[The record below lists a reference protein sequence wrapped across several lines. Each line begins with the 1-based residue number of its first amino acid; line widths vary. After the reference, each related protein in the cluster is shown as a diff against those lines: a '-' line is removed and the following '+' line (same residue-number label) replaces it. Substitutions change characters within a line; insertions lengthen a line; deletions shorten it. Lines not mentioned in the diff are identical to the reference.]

1 MITLFKD
8 PFFTTLDKVLD
19 DSYFNRMSVLGS
31 NKQTNITKNENE
43 YLIQIAV
50 PGLTK
55 NDIKITL
62 NENVINISHES
73 QETDEKT
80 FSFTN
85 SFKKSYTLPEDIDE
99 KNIKGSVENGV
110 LNIILP
116 KNKKKPIERF
126 ISIN

>member
-85 SFKKSYTLPEDIDE
+85 SFKKSYTLPEDVDE

-110 LNIILP
+110 LNIVLP